1 MKESLISRKNVNG
14 FIFEFFRDIGVID
27 EKGYGQIIGRL
38 KDLVIRGGENLYPRE
53 IEEILVRQPNIQE
66 AYVVGVPD
74 ERFGEELCAW
84 IKLKDNCQF
93 SVDDVKSALKGQLA
107 HFKIPKYIIFVDE
120 FPTTVTG
127 KVQKFKM
134 RTESIERLGL

>member
-1 MKESLISRKNVNG
+1 M
-14 FIFEFFRDIGVID
+14 
-27 EKGYGQIIGRL
+27 GRL

-53 IEEILVRQPNIQE
+53 IEEILLRHPNVQD
-66 AYVVGVPD
+66 AHVVGVPD

-84 IKLKDNCQF
+84 VKLNPIEEKAGN
-93 SVDDVKSALKGQLA
+93 SNVENNESSIRVYLKEHLA
-107 HFKIPKYIIFVDE
+107 HFKVPKYFLFVGE

-134 RTESIERLGL
+134 KEESIKKLGLMNI

>member
-1 MKESLISRKNVNG
+1 M
-14 FIFEFFRDIGVID
+14 
-27 EKGYGQIIGRL
+27 GRL

-53 IEEILVRQPNIQE
+53 IEEILLRHPDVQD
-66 AYVVGVPD
+66 AHVVGVPD

-84 IKLKDNCQF
+84 VKLNPIEEMAGN
-93 SVDDVKSALKGQLA
+93 SNVENNESSIRVYLKEHLA
-107 HFKIPKYIIFVDE
+107 HFKVPKYFLFVGE

-134 RTESIERLGL
+134 KEESIKILGLTNIWKLINLVAHIPTWNAVYDS